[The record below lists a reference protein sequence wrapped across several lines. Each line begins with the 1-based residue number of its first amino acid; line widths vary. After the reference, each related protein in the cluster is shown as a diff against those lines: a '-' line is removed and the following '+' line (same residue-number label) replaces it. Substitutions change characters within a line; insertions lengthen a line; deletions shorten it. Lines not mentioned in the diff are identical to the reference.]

1 MIALDSCIL
10 YLEHVGLGLHFTP
23 LPYSSIFWFLFVL
36 RISSTLLHAPYSV
49 FAFGSATVPSGTP
62 TAFTS
67 IAGLCFPLRLIQKS
81 Q

>member
-49 FAFGSATVPSGTP
+49 FALVQP
-62 TAFTS
+62 
-67 IAGLCFPLRLIQKS
+67 LCLLEHETL
-81 Q
+81 